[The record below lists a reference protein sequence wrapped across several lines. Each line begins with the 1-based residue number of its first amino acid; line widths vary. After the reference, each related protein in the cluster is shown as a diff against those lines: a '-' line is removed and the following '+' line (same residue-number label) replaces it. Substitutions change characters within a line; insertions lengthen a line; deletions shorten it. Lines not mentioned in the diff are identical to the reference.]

1 MDWLIFFGLVLKSAL
16 FSTGGLGP
24 LPSLHNDFT
33 ARGWAGEK
41 QFTEAISIGQV
52 TPGPNGLWVVSL
64 GYLVAGWPG
73 AALAS
78 LALLLPPLTVLIV
91 QKCYD
96 RIAHHPATQGLLDGV
111 VLAIT
116 GFNLIVLTRIFWS
129 TGLDIWLVALAVI
142 SAVLALSRRVS
153 VNTILIL
160 AALIGLIIK

>member
-24 LPSLHNDFT
+24 LPSLHNDLI

-73 AALAS
+73 AVWAS
-78 LALLLPPLTVLIV
+78 LALLLPPLISLDCA
-91 QKCYD
+91 KMLRPD
-96 RIAHHPATQGLLDGV
+96 RPSPGDP
-111 VLAIT
+111 
-116 GFNLIVLTRIFWS
+116 
-129 TGLDIWLVALAVI
+129 
-142 SAVLALSRRVS
+142 RV
-153 VNTILIL
+153 T
-160 AALIGLIIK
+160 